1 MKISNFQKS
10 YTKRPFLDIPALEF
24 LPEVYWIRGENG
36 AGKSTL
42 LKCLAGLSS
51 FKGEVE
57 IDQVSLKRN
66 PRRYLS
72 YVNYAPTEPVY
83 PDFLTGR
90 QLIDFY
96 KKAKKE
102 QAINIETLLHE
113 FQMSAYIEFQ
123 PIAEYSSGML
133 KKLSLILAMIG
144 KPKVLLL
151 DEPFITLDLQAMD
164 SLKDHL
170 VTFQK
175 SGCTVLLTAHLDSL
189 PIATQ
194 IVDLSQYLRTC

>member
-1 MKISNFQKS
+1 M
-10 YTKRPFLDIPALEF
+10 
-24 LPEVYWIRGENG
+24 
-36 AGKSTL
+36 
-42 LKCLAGLSS
+42 
-51 FKGEVE
+51 
-57 IDQVSLKRN
+57 
-66 PRRYLS
+66 
-72 YVNYAPTEPVY
+72 
-83 PDFLTGR
+83 
-90 QLIDFY
+90 
-96 KKAKKE
+96 
-102 QAINIETLLHE
+102 LHE

-123 PIAEYSSGML
+123 RIAEYSSGML

-175 SGCTVLLTAHLDSL
+175 TGCTVPLTAHLGSL